1 MVKVLNHFLHV
12 KVLNGYFFQV
22 IELPV
27 RTNQIPRQI
36 PEQVEYCTTL
46 INRNSVLGVFP

>member
-1 MVKVLNHFLHV
+1 MFFSFEDSTLR
-12 KVLNGYFFQV
+12 FQV

-36 PEQVEYCTTL
+36 PEQVEYYAKIL
-46 INRNSVLGVFP
+46 LRKKDFQ